1 MTYTPSYNV
10 AIDKRE
16 VVIRFKRDL
25 IDQTALNRFLDS
37 VELESIRKRSQLT
50 EEQAAELAQEIDRA
64 VWESVKQAYAE
75 A

>member
-10 AIDKRE
+10 AIDQRD

-25 IDQTALNRFLDS
+25 IDQTTLNKFLDS

>member
-10 AIDKRE
+10 AIDKRD

-25 IDQTALNRFLDS
+25 VDQTALNKFLDS
-37 VELESIRKRSQLT
+37 VELESIRRRSELT
-50 EEQAAELAQEIDRA
+50 EEQAAELAREIDRA

>member
-10 AIDKRE
+10 AIDKQD

-25 IDQTALNRFLDS
+25 VDQTTLNKFLDS
-37 VELESIRKRSQLT
+37 VEMESIRKRSQLT

-64 VWESVKQAYAE
+64 VWESVKQAYTE

>member
-1 MTYTPSYNV
+1 MTYIPSYNV
-10 AIDKRE
+10 AIDSRD

-25 IDQTALNRFLDS
+25 IDQTTLNKFLDS
-37 VELESIRKRSQLT
+37 VELESIRKRSELT
-50 EEQAAELAQEIDRA
+50 EVQAAELAQEIDRA

>member
-1 MTYTPSYNV
+1 MSYNPSYNV

-25 IDQTALNRFLDS
+25 IDQTTLSKFLDL
-37 VELESIRKRSQLT
+37 VELESMRKRSQLT
-50 EEQAAELAQEIDRA
+50 EEQAAELAGEIDRA

>member
-1 MTYTPSYNV
+1 MTYIPSYNV
-10 AIDKRE
+10 AIDSRD

-25 IDQTALNRFLDS
+25 IDQTTLNKFLDS
-37 VELESIRKRSQLT
+37 VELESIRKRSELT